1 MIRTELPIPRAF
13 SSLLDVYR
21 NYGHDSNAISFA
33 LTWLAGARMVV
44 TGNVPGVQS
53 VDELSTETAW
63 KCLEAAGLPL
73 HGVNRLLHADKETR
87 TKSLALGKEI
97 INSLFHDLGT
107 QPWEVLPTL
116 TSAAKSSREVEAM
129 VSLGVAELMLDMLGE
144 PEQDLWVPF
153 DRWGM
158 LSILAM
164 RRGWCVNAAPMLGEM
179 ESTLPLLTAI
189 EFGTPQHSRLDAN
202 IERDRDG
209 RPLTHASHVLACPPI
224 GLKMH
229 ESRLAQWD
237 SSPHDW
243 ERLVRSETWAVRELV
258 NRCKKKA
265 VFLLPAGILFKLGQE
280 QRMREYLLRRG
291 DKNNELHS
299 VVGLPMGAYLAS
311 VLPTA
316 VMMLSPGENN
326 ETSLMVDLG
335 QSRRAL
341 TNIDELILKNRRVA
355 LGLEDDSENACRVT
369 REEILCNEV
378 SFAPSRYLRK
388 SFEIGPNAVPLKNL
402 CEVIKSPVI
411 ARDDS
416 GEEFLELG
424 IPELG
429 GWNATGQS
437 LEKKV
442 QIKARQLPPT
452 LQEGDVVLSVKGSIG
467 KTGLVGAV
475 DPHAVVLSQSCIAL
489 RIAPTQR
496 GDVSPEYLLMY
507 LRSAAGQAQL
517 EALQAGATV
526 AHVSP
531 QSLLS
536 SFLVPVPD
544 IPTQEVVKA
553 DYQRLCQLEQQVADM
568 QKKMQEIVGQHWSA

>member
-1 MIRTELPIPRAF
+1 
-13 SSLLDVYR
+13 
-21 NYGHDSNAISFA
+21 
-33 LTWLAGARMVV
+33 MVV
-44 TGNVPGVQS
+44 AGNVPDVQS

-63 KCLEAAGLPL
+63 RCLEAAGLPL

-87 TKSLALGKEI
+87 TKSLALGKEV

-144 PEQDLWVPF
+144 PEQDLWIPF

-164 RRGWCVNAAPMLGEM
+164 RRGWRVNAAPMLGEM
-179 ESTLPLLTAI
+179 ESTLPLLIAI
-189 EFGTPQHSRLDAN
+189 EFGTPQHSRLDSN

-209 RPLTHASHVLACPPI
+209 RPLTQASYVLACPPF

-237 SSPHDW
+237 SSPNDW
-243 ERLVRSETWAVRELV
+243 ERLARSETWAVRELV

-280 QRMREYLLRRG
+280 QRMREYLLHRG
-291 DKNNELHS
+291 NKNNELHS
-299 VVGLPMGAYLAS
+299 VTGLPSGAYLATG
-311 VLPTA
+311 LPTA
-316 VMMLSPGENN
+316 LMVLSPGKNN

-341 TNIDELILKNRRVA
+341 TDIDELIRKKRPLV
-355 LGLEDDSENACRVT
+355 LGLEEDPEQACRVT

-388 SFEIGPNAVPLKNL
+388 SFEIDPNAVPLKNL

-411 ARDDS
+411 VRDDS

-437 LEKKV
+437 LEKKAK
-442 QIKARQLPPT
+442 IKARQQPPT
-452 LQEGDVVLSVKGSIG
+452 LQPGDVVLSVKGSIG
-467 KTGLVGAV
+467 KTGLVGSV
-475 DPHAVVLSQSCIAL
+475 KPHAVVLSQSCIAV
-489 RIAPTQR
+489 RIAPSQR
-496 GDVSPEYLLMY
+496 GKVSPEYLLMY

-536 SFLVPVPD
+536 SFLLPVPS
-544 IPTQEVVKA
+544 ITEREAVEA
-553 DYQRLCQLEQQVADM
+553 DYQRLCLLEQQITDI
-568 QKKMQEIVGQHWSA
+568 QKQMQEIADQHWSA